1 MRKFLR
7 YILALIFL
15 GHIGLYA
22 QDTND
27 MTYAD
32 KKGVEF
38 FEDTTNNI
46 DIRLYGLTSEKFQN
60 GQEKILPGVI
70 VTMRDLYGETVQITT
85 DDSAFYDLELKFDN
99 IYLIYYEYQ
108 GMYTK
113 YLEIDTRD
121 VIDIEQ
127 ERGYLFPTDMSMQP
141 ASDFEISALYLKK
154 PIGKAY
160 FDRRLQMIMWDLKY
174 TDRLKSE
181 IAKINSKSNKKG
193 KK

>member
-1 MRKFLR
+1 M
-7 YILALIFL
+7 
-15 GHIGLYA
+15 GLYA
-22 QDTND
+22 QDTD
-27 MTYAD
+27 HMTYAD
-32 KKGVEF
+32 KKGLEF
-38 FEDTTNNI
+38 LEDTTNNI
-46 DIRLYGLTSEKFQN
+46 DIRLYGLTTQKFKN
-60 GQEKILPGVI
+60 GKEKILPGVI
-70 VTMRDLYGETVQITT
+70 VTMRDLYGETVQVTT

-99 IYLIYYEYQ
+99 IYLIYYEYN

-113 YLEIDTRD
+113 HLEIDTRD

-141 ASDFEISALYLKK
+141 ASNFEVSALYLKQ

-174 TDRLKSE
+174 TDKLNAEIQKAKS
-181 IAKINSKSNKKG
+181 KRNKK